1 MNMKRFVAKCLSLPI
16 LAIAFAAHAQTVPFD
31 LEIGYRWLDLK
42 GSNEMYR
49 TQINE
54 RGGLIHPIAIT
65 RRNELIA
72 GERRLLAWQLPEC
85 RFHDHPIPGLEV
97 QNWLRDPL

>member
-1 MNMKRFVAKCLSLPI
+1 MNMKRFVASCLSLPI

-54 RGGLIHPIAIT
+54 RGVKPGRKGARGAAPP
-65 RRNELIA
+65 
-72 GERRLLAWQLPEC
+72 RLV
-85 RFHDHPIPGLEV
+85 DG
-97 QNWLRDPL
+97 